1 MEMRRYR
8 SRCPRAR
15 RWSRRPSHVWTA
27 GAAAPLTHRRAG
39 GQSCWDL
46 NRFCSSR
53 EAERMPELLLAS
65 LGNAISRF
73 GRSCL
78 ETRGRMRDPQ
88 SRPRAAS
95 IGCRCR
101 CMWWP
106 ESPRGRCSDAGSW
119 SRHSTC
125 HAATRKLEQHC
136 TSSCWS
142 RARLARASRWLEPC
156 LPRVCVERRGLEMR
170 LARYDSVQ
178 MHVTVVVR

>member
-1 MEMRRYR
+1 MQFLDL
-8 SRCPRAR
+8 
-15 RWSRRPSHVWTA
+15 V
-27 GAAAPLTHRRAG
+27 GAAWRRG
-39 GQSCWDL
+39 EECG
-46 NRFCSSR
+46 
-53 EAERMPELLLAS
+53 
-65 LGNAISRF
+65 IH
-73 GRSCL
+73 
-78 ETRGRMRDPQ
+78 
-88 SRPRAAS
+88 RAALAPS